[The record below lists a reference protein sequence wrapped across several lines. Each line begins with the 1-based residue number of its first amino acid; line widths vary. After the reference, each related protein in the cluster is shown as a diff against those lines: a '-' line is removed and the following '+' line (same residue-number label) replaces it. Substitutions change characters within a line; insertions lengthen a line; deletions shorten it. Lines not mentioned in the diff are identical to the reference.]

1 MFSFMLY
8 VSQQETDHW
17 AYHSFEGGSLY
28 MHITIIVMQVK
39 EKSSGY
45 SRLSCSQARTK
56 TKSSTRR
63 YNGKIMLKCASW
75 NSNNF
80 ILTSLYILCALD
92 TGEVTVSDECFAL
105 LILWNIENTRERILQ
120 DHQSESMSVASNEKL
135 SDTVFDWNIKSKVS
149 GSEGNIGWN
158 DSALKK
164 YSVMHQKV
172 QQERTKHNRKD
183 IYPMIHK
190 EMTKMDPTSKST
202 KYCKNRKKT
211 GIRLDDDVCWEVFVP
226 FVTRV

>member
-1 MFSFMLY
+1 
-8 VSQQETDHW
+8 
-17 AYHSFEGGSLY
+17 
-28 MHITIIVMQVK
+28 
-39 EKSSGY
+39 
-45 SRLSCSQARTK
+45 
-56 TKSSTRR
+56 
-63 YNGKIMLKCASW
+63 MLKCASW

-80 ILTSLYILCALD
+80 ILTSLYILSALD
-92 TGEVTVSDECFAL
+92 TGEVTVSNECFAL

>member
-1 MFSFMLY
+1 M
-8 VSQQETDHW
+8 
-17 AYHSFEGGSLY
+17 
-28 MHITIIVMQVK
+28 
-39 EKSSGY
+39 
-45 SRLSCSQARTK
+45 
-56 TKSSTRR
+56 
-63 YNGKIMLKCASW
+63 
-75 NSNNF
+75 
-80 ILTSLYILCALD
+80 YILSALD

-172 QQERTKHNRKD
+172 QQERTKHNRKA
-183 IYPMIHK
+183 
-190 EMTKMDPTSKST
+190 
-202 KYCKNRKKT
+202 R
-211 GIRLDDDVCWEVFVP
+211 R
-226 FVTRV
+226 